1 MDIDLWV
8 KKAANALTANALT
21 ANDIHALSNENRSF
35 NFHVINLKT
44 VWMEDSLEQKGSR
57 GGDGTLHNLF
67 LFLLSHL

>member
-8 KKAANALTANALT
+8 KKAANALTANA
-21 ANDIHALSNENRSF
+21 IHALSNETRSF

-67 LFLLSHL
+67 LFLLSHLQQED